1 MTRTDPIIKLKDRPH
16 YYFNKIY
23 STAPNT
29 WFHDL
34 LDNGP
39 SNDGTRRSRGTENE
53 PRFWHIFVGVN
64 TRFMDVFPLNGK
76 SNDDVKRSLQWFI
89 NKYHPEKLTSDNEPA
104 FTSKATCKL
113 CSDNKVKIFV
123 ITDKQHSSL
132 GVIDRAIRTL
142 RDMNTPKHYHEQSH
156 HRQFNMFSVDKMR
169 RLVNKYNNSYN
180 RTLKCTPKEMHENK
194 ELEIKFIY
202 RNQKYRHIQ
211 RGIKDFRLNNG
222 DMVRYRIDKNP
233 LEKHRYRYSP
243 ESYKVVGRERAFY
256 IIQAR
261 DGSSLLMPRWKLI
274 KCDENVYPWKTTI
287 PGNTKGTIERI
298 VSYNPRNDTYKVI
311 FEGSKQEYTVSASDL
326 RHRTPQVMTK
336 LERDFFR
343 QSGAKHKE

>member
-1 MTRTDPIIKLKDRPH
+1 MTRTNPIIKLKDRPH

-34 LDNGP
+34 LDNG
-39 SNDGTRRSRGTENE
+39 NENE

-64 TRFMDVFPLNGK
+64 TRFMDAYPLNGK
-76 SNDDVKRSLQWFI
+76 SNNDVQRSLQWFI

-104 FTSKATCKL
+104 FTSKSTCKL
-113 CSDNKVKIFV
+113 CSDNNVKIFV

-142 RDMNTPKHYHEQSH
+142 RDMNTPKRYNEQSH
-156 HRQFNMFSVDKMR
+156 HKQFNMFSVDKMR
-169 RLVNKYNNSYN
+169 RLVAKYNNSYN
-180 RTLKCTPKEMHENK
+180 RTIKCTPREMHENK

-211 RGIKDFRLNNG
+211 RGIKDFRFNMG

-233 LEKHRYRYSP
+233 LEKRRYRYSP

-261 DGSSLLMPRWKLI
+261 DGSSLLMPRWKLM
-274 KCDENVYPWKTTI
+274 KCDETVYPWKTTI

-298 VSYNPRNDTYKVI
+298 VSYNPRADTYKVI
-311 FEGSKQEYTVSASDL
+311 FEGSPDEYTVSAADI

-336 LERDFFR
+336 LEKDFFR
-343 QSGAKHKE
+343 QSGATHKQ